1 MYIGDHAMSLVDFVD
16 FELYVVCFMCT
27 LVHLL
32 LGTSNIFSI
41 CLSKKKKRKKKKCC
55 KISSFFNSYFTFPLY
70 LFFSSC
76 NKYDKGKNNIDLVQ
90 ISDIIRK

>member
-41 CLSKKKKRKKKKCC
+41 CLSKKKKEKKKEV
-55 KISSFFNSYFTFPLY
+55 L
-70 LFFSSC
+70 
-76 NKYDKGKNNIDLVQ
+76 
-90 ISDIIRK
+90 

>member
-1 MYIGDHAMSLVDFVD
+1 MYIGDHAMSLVGFVE

-41 CLSKKKKRKKKKCC
+41 CLSKKKKEKKRSAVKLVHFLIHILLSHFICFLVHAINMIKA
-55 KISSFFNSYFTFPLY
+55 KI
-70 LFFSSC
+70 
-76 NKYDKGKNNIDLVQ
+76 I
-90 ISDIIRK
+90 